1 MSASPRRLLLLRDF
15 GVTVH
20 ESDGCYS
27 RGNGYTSNY
36 TGLII
41 HHTGSGYG
49 RDYKTLYDGRPDLA
63 GPLCNTSGNEDGSVT
78 LIAAH
83 PANHAGASGG
93 WDTAPLPVTN
103 LFNKLV
109 WGHEIVYPGISPM
122 RPAQYRTATILA
134 RVVTELL
141 GVPMSHVKTHDGTSI
156 TGKWDPGFAAG
167 PTPQAEGKTIDI
179 AAFRRDAQTVE
190 EDDVSAEEV
199 WSHPIVTRSG
209 VKRAADILTQI
220 TFLERDLRADLA
232 IKGGQISVLSA
243 AVAGLTDALAAT
255 QGVGGL
261 TADQITE
268 AVKAAVPERLGDVF
282 DRET

>member
-1 MSASPRRLLLLRDF
+1 MSVSIAKAVVAGLRDF

-93 WDTAPLPVTN
+93 WDTAPRLVTSDRHQEWGEAGRRYPDPDHLPRA
-103 LFNKLV
+103 
-109 WGHEIVYPGISPM
+109 
-122 RPAQYRTATILA
+122 RPAR
-134 RVVTELL
+134 
-141 GVPMSHVKTHDGTSI
+141 
-156 TGKWDPGFAAG
+156 
-167 PTPQAEGKTIDI
+167 
-179 AAFRRDAQTVE
+179 
-190 EDDVSAEEV
+190 
-199 WSHPIVTRSG
+199 
-209 VKRAADILTQI
+209 
-220 TFLERDLRADLA
+220 
-232 IKGGQISVLSA
+232 
-243 AVAGLTDALAAT
+243 
-255 QGVGGL
+255 
-261 TADQITE
+261 
-268 AVKAAVPERLGDVF
+268 
-282 DRET
+282 

>member
-1 MSASPRRLLLLRDF
+1 MSVSIAKAVVAGLRDF

-63 GPLCNTSGNEDGSVT
+63 RPLCNTSGN
-78 LIAAH
+78 
-83 PANHAGASGG
+83 
-93 WDTAPLPVTN
+93 
-103 LFNKLV
+103 
-109 WGHEIVYPGISPM
+109 
-122 RPAQYRTATILA
+122 
-134 RVVTELL
+134 
-141 GVPMSHVKTHDGTSI
+141 
-156 TGKWDPGFAAG
+156 
-167 PTPQAEGKTIDI
+167 
-179 AAFRRDAQTVE
+179 
-190 EDDVSAEEV
+190 
-199 WSHPIVTRSG
+199 
-209 VKRAADILTQI
+209 
-220 TFLERDLRADLA
+220 
-232 IKGGQISVLSA
+232 
-243 AVAGLTDALAAT
+243 T